1 MIPAYVLKI
10 FIPDEFLSIFRAFSL
25 GAISVV
31 ACSFLRVGL
40 IGYMVT
46 ASITSIADEWDVCC
60 VFDILT
66 VIG

>member
-1 MIPAYVLKI
+1 MYLLKI
-10 FIPDEFLSIFRAFSL
+10 YIPEDILSIYNPAPL

>member
-1 MIPAYVLKI
+1 M
-10 FIPDEFLSIFRAFSL
+10 F
-25 GAISVV
+25 
-31 ACSFLRVGL
+31 FLRVGL